1 MKRRLILAGSV
12 LGGTSSFALIIWW
25 VGGGKI
31 WGLLARLGL
40 VGFLALFADV
50 ALMIGGWLL
59 SWIILLRAYGL
70 RTPWQTVVRA
80 RLAGYAV
87 SYLTPFS
94 FVGGEPV
101 AVYLLVK
108 ETGEPTDKLIAVVTV
123 AKFLEGLTLLFFLY
137 LGSFYMLFRGQL
149 PSALGWVL
157 LGSDLLL
164 GLAMALGAY
173 DFWANRLWGT
183 RITIWLSGRL
193 VGRLLPA
200 AAAGWVRQV
209 EEEIHQAFHHHWR
222 ATLQAGLVSFAGT
235 IFLYLRPQVF
245 FYFSERLVFS
255 LTQLALIFALTLVLT
270 TLFWITPAGLGVFEG
285 GQIGIF
291 ALFGLSADKA
301 VAFSLALK
309 PLELFFVALGLSF
322 LLRLGARRL
331 WRAWAGYTQ
340 LPQDGPGG
348 NEAN

>member
-1 MKRRLILAGSV
+1 M

-31 WGLLARLGL
+31 WGSLARLGL

-59 SWIILLRAYGL
+59 SWVILLRAYGL
-70 RTPWQTVVRA
+70 RAPWQTVVRA

-108 ETGEPTDKLIAVVTV
+108 ETGEPVNKLVAVVTV

-137 LGSFYMLFRGQL
+137 LGSFYLFFNGQL
-149 PSALGWVL
+149 PTGLSRVL
-157 LGSDLLL
+157 FGTDLLL

-173 DFWANRLWGT
+173 DFWSNRLWGT

-193 VGRLLPA
+193 LPA
-200 AAAGWVRQV
+200 TACDWVRQV
-209 EEEIHQAFHHHWR
+209 EENIHQAFHRHWR

-245 FYFSERLVFS
+245 FYFSEQLVFS
-255 LTQLALIFALTLVLT
+255 LAQLALIFALTLVLT

-322 LLRLGARRL
+322 LLRLGALRL
-331 WRAWAGYTQ
+331 WRAWTGYAQ
-340 LPQDGPGG
+340 LPQDRPGS